1 MDSSVNLYIH
11 TQVCVGESLKFTVG
25 SIQYHTSDSSNI
37 FLSLSLII
45 PTSIII
51 IVVITLPLII
61 LTCVVVWYRRKHHS
75 SSDDAI
81 SASDVVMYSSPAYG
95 THQVF
100 SEPGLD
106 HLYESI
112 DDYQLPQQGNN
123 DNQESVDE
131 LREAAVVSTMAEVA
145 SSDSASQYST
155 CTVAGFA
162 GDHDNEH
169 GHNDDESLTGYV
181 NDMCSD
187 GKAEYLELL
196 DGKEETP
203 EQSVDGDSDELQQ

>member
-1 MDSSVNLYIH
+1 MN
-11 TQVCVGESLKFTVG
+11 
-25 SIQYHTSDSSNI
+25 
-37 FLSLSLII
+37 
-45 PTSIII
+45 
-51 IVVITLPLII
+51 
-61 LTCVVVWYRRKHHS
+61 S

-112 DDYQLPQQGNN
+112 DDYQLTQQGNN
-123 DNQESVDE
+123 GSQESVDE
-131 LREAAVVSTMAEVA
+131 SREAAVVSTIAEVA

-155 CTVAGFA
+155 CTVTGFA
-162 GDHDNEH
+162 GAEDHDNEH

-187 GKAEYLELL
+187 GKEYLELM